1 MRAIVTVTGP
11 DRVGIIAAVC
21 GLLARLGVNVLDVSQ
36 TIMDVYFTMTMLV
49 DLSQA
54 NKPFDT
60 IRDALAAGGDFASA
74 LRTREFEPD
83 GPNWTPRI
91 SGTVRV
97 CGGGMFTK
105 MSILK
110 AGDAEGT
117 FCNRYTYEYPDC
129 PAGMGRFIHTYQG
142 DGDPLPSFS
151 GEPEAL
157 AIEGAPDELAKSV
170 WNALNEEN
178 KVSLFVQFIDL
189 ASGKADTR
197 IINKNV

>member
-1 MRAIVTVTGP
+1 MNGCA
-11 DRVGIIAAVC
+11 C
-21 GLLARLGVNVLDVSQ
+21 
-36 TIMDVYFTMTMLV
+36 
-49 DLSQA
+49 
-54 NKPFDT
+54 
-60 IRDALAAGGDFASA
+60 AS
-74 LRTREFEPD
+74 
-83 GPNWTPRI
+83 TPRI

-129 PAGMGRFIHTYQG
+129 PAGTGRFIHTYQG

-157 AIEGAPDELAKSV
+157 AIEGDPDALAKSV

-178 KVSLFVQFIDL
+178 KVSLFVQFIAL

-197 IINKNV
+197 IVNKNV